1 MNINEKIRDFFKEN
15 LLAFDDDL
23 TIENDDNI
31 FEEGFVDSSF
41 AMQLVTFVEEAFYI
55 QVTDDDLDLVNFS
68 TINRLVE
75 FINKKRS
82 N

>member
-23 TIENDDNI
+23 VIEDDDNI

-41 AMQLVTFVEEAFYI
+41 AMQLVTFVEEAFSI
-55 QVTDDDLDLVNFS
+55 QVTDDDLDLINFS

-75 FINKKRS
+75 FINRKRS

>member
-1 MNINEKIRDFFKEN
+1 LNLNKKIRDFFREN

-23 TIENDDNI
+23 IIEDDDNI

-41 AMQLVTFVEEAFYI
+41 AMQLVTFVEKGFNI
-55 QVTDDDLDLVNFS
+55 QITDDDLDLINFS

-75 FINKKRS
+75 FIHRKRS